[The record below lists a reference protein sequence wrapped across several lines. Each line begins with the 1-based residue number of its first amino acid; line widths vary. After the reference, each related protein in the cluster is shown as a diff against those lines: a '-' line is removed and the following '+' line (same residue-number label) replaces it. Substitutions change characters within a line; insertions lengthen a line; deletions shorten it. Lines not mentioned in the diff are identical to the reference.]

1 MRIKGNEA
9 ELSYGSGQINPRRA
23 IHPGLVYDITET
35 AYLQFLCKEGYNSTS
50 IGLLVSD
57 NNNKTKKEYR
67 CVDHKRV
74 LGSDG
79 LNYPSMHKQ
88 VSSTEKV
95 TEIFYR
101 TVRNVGY
108 GPSNYVAKVWA
119 PKGLR
124 VKVVPRVMSF
134 VKAGETKNFKVMVD
148 GVWDETMRGIMS
160 ASVEWDDS
168 RGHLVR
174 SPILLFQSDSDYFT

>member
-9 ELSYGSGQINPRRA
+9 ELSYGSGQINPTRA
-23 IHPGLVYDITET
+23 IHPGLVYDIAESS
-35 AYLQFLCKEGYNSTS
+35 YLEFLCKEGYNSTS
-50 IGLLVSD
+50 IGLLIGG
-57 NNNKTKKEYR
+57 NNKTKQEYR
-67 CVDHKRV
+67 CVDRKGG

-88 VSSTEKV
+88 VSATETKV
-95 TEIFYR
+95 SEVFHR

-108 GPSNYVAKVWA
+108 GESIYVARVWA
-119 PKGLR
+119 PKGFR
-124 VKVVPRVMSF
+124 VEVVPKAMKFAKPGEKMSF
-134 VKAGETKNFKVMVD
+134 KVSVD
-148 GVWDETMRGIMS
+148 GVWGETMRGIMS

-174 SPILLFQSDSDYFT
+174 SPILLFQSGNDYS

>member
-35 AYLQFLCKEGYNSTS
+35 SYLNFLCKEGYNSTS
-50 IGLLVSD
+50 IGLLVGD
-57 NNNKTKKEYR
+57 NNKTKKEYR
-67 CVDHKRV
+67 CVDYKRG

-88 VSSTEKV
+88 VSSTETKV
-95 TEIFYR
+95 SELFYR

-108 GPSNYVAKVWA
+108 GPSVYVAKVWA

-134 VKAGETKNFKVMVD
+134 VKPGEERNFKVMID
-148 GVWDETMRGIMS
+148 GVWEETMRGIMS

-174 SPILLFQSDSDYFT
+174 SPILLFQSDNNYP